1 TPQSRNEVANSLH
14 DQSRQGCRDIEGSRL
29 IPPSMTAMNDALR
42 ILEDSLRGAP
52 IIWKGDYPY
61 FIHPISDGIPRMDP
75 EVLKAATELIVG
87 TTDWEGVDLIVSVEA
102 MGLPLLAS
110 VGNATGIPTVV
121 IRKRSYGMDG
131 EISVDVSTGYS
142 SSTIFINDI
151 FPGERIVIVD
161 DVISTGG
168 TLEPLLKKLEDM
180 GVILHDVV
188 IAIEKGDGRERLN
201 RERPDWPVRSLARI
215 EIVEGKVEISE

>member
-1 TPQSRNEVANSLH
+1 
-14 DQSRQGCRDIEGSRL
+14 
-29 IPPSMTAMNDALR
+29 MTAMNDALR

-87 TTDWEGVDLIVSVEA
+87 TTDWEGVDLIVSGEA

-110 VGNATGIPTVV
+110 VGNATGIPTGV
-121 IRKRSYGMDG
+121 IRKRSYGMEG
-131 EISVDVSTGYS
+131 EESVEVSTGYS
-142 SSTIFINDI
+142 NSTIFINDI
-151 FPGERIVIVD
+151 SPGEKIVIVD

-168 TLEPLLKKLEDM
+168 TLEPLLQKLEDM

-201 RERPDWPVRSLARI
+201 RERPDWPLRSLARI
-215 EIVEGKVEISE
+215 EIVDGQVEISD